1 MERLFE
7 QSIADVSELHK
18 LSDEDIKIL
27 ESVDSAAEELVLSE
41 TENYLKRQFNRDAIK
56 TCKKHGIFAIPI
68 EKKSGGKERAPLVTM
83 LAKERLGQ
91 VGLGLASFLN
101 VQVFL
106 GELTLQRWANDE
118 QKERYLEPAVRG
130 EKILA
135 FGLTEPDIGS
145 NPEAMKTTYRKKGGK
160 FIISGSKYLITN
172 GSVADNIILFARSS
186 ESTGEISAF
195 IVDSKS
201 PGFSATPLKEKI
213 GLFTSDTA
221 FLELKNVVVD
231 KGDVLG
237 KIGHGLSVAY
247 SGLVNGRFGV
257 SAGCIGC
264 IEDCLNVASN
274 RARERIQFNKPIG
287 KHQLIQR
294 HIAEI
299 AKNLEMARWP
309 AYFMA
314 IKRAE
319 YDKSPDNKIL
329 REDMDRRTSL
339 AKRIASRLAFES
351 ADHAVQVLGGLGY
364 TTLASPGRHYCD
376 SRVTRI
382 YEGTDE
388 IMDLK
393 IAAYVLGEEFKAF
406 Y

>member
-1 MERLFE
+1 MEPLFE
-7 QSIADVSELHK
+7 ESIADISELHK
-18 LSDEDIKIL
+18 FSDEDMKVL
-27 ESVDSAAEELVLSE
+27 KTVDSAAEELVLSE
-41 TENYLKRQFNRDAIK
+41 TENYLKRQFNKDAVK
-56 TCKKHGIFAIPI
+56 TCKKHGIFAIPVEI
-68 EKKSGGKERAPLVTM
+68 ESGGRGMSPIVTL

-91 VGLGLASFLN
+91 VGLGLSSFLN
-101 VQVFL
+101 VQIFL
-106 GELTLQRWANDE
+106 GELTLQRWANKE
-118 QKERYLEPAVRG
+118 QKERYLKPAVKG
-130 EKILA
+130 DKILA

-145 NPEAMKTTYRKKGGK
+145 NPESMKTIYKKRGGK
-160 FIISGSKYLITN
+160 FVISGSKYLITN
-172 GSVADNIILFARSS
+172 GSIADNIILFARSS
-186 ESTGEISAF
+186 ENKNEISSF
-195 IVDSKS
+195 IIDSKS
-201 PGFSATPLKEKI
+201 AGFSATPLKEKI

-221 FLELKNVVVD
+221 FLELNEVVVD
-231 KGDVLG
+231 KADILG
-237 KIGHGLSVAY
+237 RQGHGLSIAY

-264 IEDCLNVASN
+264 IEDCLNVVSN
-274 RARERIQFNKPIG
+274 RAKERIQFNKPIG
-287 KHQLIQR
+287 KHQLVQR

-314 IKRAE
+314 VKREE
-319 YDKSPDNKIL
+319 YDKSPENKTLIK
-329 REDMDRRTSL
+329 EMDRQTSL

-351 ADHAVQVLGGLGY
+351 ADHAVQVFGGLGY

-393 IAAYVLGEEFKAF
+393 IASYVLGDDFKAF